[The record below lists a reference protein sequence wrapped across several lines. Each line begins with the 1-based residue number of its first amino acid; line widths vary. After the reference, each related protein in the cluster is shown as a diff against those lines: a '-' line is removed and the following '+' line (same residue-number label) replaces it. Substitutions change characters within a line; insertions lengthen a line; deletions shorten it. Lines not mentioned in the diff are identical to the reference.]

1 MEEDRIVL
9 TDESGQETE
18 FELLDLVE
26 YQGEEYA
33 VLYPAEAGEEEL
45 VHILRVVSEDLD
57 EEEARYEGLEDEEL
71 IQAVYKIFR
80 RRNGLSRGGHHGQK
94 MAEGSNF

>member
-33 VLYPAEAGEEEL
+33 VLYPAEGGEDEL
-45 VHILRVVSEDLD
+45 VHILRVVAEDLD
-57 EEEARYEGLEDEEL
+57 EEEARYEGLEDQEL
-71 IQAVYKIFR
+71 IEAVYRIFR
-80 RRNGLSRGGHHGQK
+80 KRNGLS
-94 MAEGSNF
+94 

>member
-33 VLYPAEAGEEEL
+33 VLYPAEAGEEARRTAGKAE
-45 VHILRVVSEDLD
+45 VSGKTGRLRAPSAA
-57 EEEARYEGLEDEEL
+57 ARG
-71 IQAVYKIFR
+71 
-80 RRNGLSRGGHHGQK
+80 SRPPIRHPRPRAAAPWWTG
-94 MAEGSNF
+94 APC

>member
-80 RRNGLSRGGHHGQK
+80 RREWSQLRRTPWTENGRRQ
-94 MAEGSNF
+94 

>member
-33 VLYPAEAGEEEL
+33 VLYPAEAGEE
-45 VHILRVVSEDLD
+45 
-57 EEEARYEGLEDEEL
+57 
-71 IQAVYKIFR
+71 
-80 RRNGLSRGGHHGQK
+80 
-94 MAEGSNF
+94 

>member
-18 FELLDLVE
+18 FEHLDLVE

-80 RRNGLSRGGHHGQK
+80 RRNGLS
-94 MAEGSNF
+94 